1 VTSRLGYAI
10 MALLARQP
18 STGYELAARTRQPLG
33 YFWTARH
40 SQIHPELRRL
50 MDAGLVRFDA
60 RPGPGPHQKKV
71 YSLTAAGQEELSRW
85 VPQPP
90 ADAGGGRDDILL
102 KAYAAWA
109 ADPGAARDLFASQI
123 PRHQERLARYQED
136 RQRVEARHHA
146 GPPPVTHPDFGS
158 YATLKCGIEY
168 ERQRIAW
175 LRWMVR
181 QFTSYQAAE
190 ETGPPEGMVSI
201 K

>member
-10 MALLARQP
+10 MALLARRP

-33 YFWTARH
+33 YFWSAQH
-40 SQIHPELRRL
+40 SQIHAELRRL
-50 MDAGLVRFDA
+50 MDAGLARFDA
-60 RPGPGPHQKKV
+60 KPGPGPHQKKV
-71 YSLTAAGQEELSRW
+71 YSLTAAGQGELSRW

-90 ADAGGGRDDILL
+90 ASTGGGRDDILL

-109 ADPGAARDLFASQI
+109 ADPDAMRDLFASQI

-136 RQRVEARHHA
+136 RRHVESRHHA

-158 YATLKCGIEY
+158 YATLKFGVEY
-168 ERQRIAW
+168 ERQRIDW
-175 LRWMVR
+175 LRWMVG
-181 QFTSYQAAE
+181 QFTGRQAAE
-190 ETGPPEGMVSI
+190 ETRPPDGMVSD